1 MNIRLCSALGLTL
14 LAASFTFGGSP
25 VYAEV
30 PEATTSSV
38 QTVVPD
44 NEANV
49 TEGLSDCSN
58 CQVSGG
64 QVGDQVSGGEV
75 SSVQTS
81 VDQVGGEVG
90 GETSVVEAQPAALD
104 QASSVLI
111 EIEPFSSEA
120 YSPPVIRF
128 VDAIVIEVTQT
139 VTIAVPGQDVEDN
152 EEPLHTGSIPD
163 GPVGEAAVILEE
175 QTADLDGAK

>member
-1 MNIRLCSALGLTL
+1 MNIRLCSALGLAL
-14 LAASFTFGGSP
+14 LAASFTFGGSL

-49 TEGLSDCSN
+49 TEGPSDCSG
-58 CQVSGG
+58 CQIGG

-75 SSVQTS
+75 SSAQTS
-81 VDQVGGEVG
+81 VDQASGEVG
-90 GETSVVEAQPAALD
+90 TQTSVVEAEPAAVD
-104 QASSVLI
+104 QASSVI
-111 EIEPFSSEA
+111 GEIEPFSSDA
-120 YSPPVIRF
+120 SSPPAIRF
-128 VDAIVIEVTQT
+128 VDAIVVEVTQT

-163 GPVGEAAVILEE
+163 APVAEPTVILEE
-175 QTADLDGAK
+175 QTTDLDDAK